1 MSKITPAIPKKK
13 KSAAKRV
20 RPLTRPDAAG
30 IDLGALLHF
39 VAVPPDRDAQ
49 PVQSFGTQTADLHK
63 LADWLVACRIKTV
76 AMEATGVYWVPLY
89 QILEDRGLEVCLVN
103 ARHAKNVPGRK
114 TDVLDCEW
122 LQYLHSV
129 GLLRASFRPP
139 AAICAVRALVRH
151 SESLVQSGS
160 EHLLRVQKALD
171 QMNVQ
176 LHHAVSDISGQTG
189 LAILDAIL
197 RGERDPQ
204 KLAALRDR
212 RCKKNEAEIATALH
226 GDWRLE
232 HLFTLRQSLA
242 AWRYHQT
249 LLTECEAELKKQL
262 DTLGAQTTAV
272 APPKAKPNQRCDE
285 TLRRHL
291 FQKFGVDLTAVDG
304 LNTQTALVVLSEVG
318 AEVSAFPTAE
328 HFASWLCLCPENSK
342 SGGRQLSVATRTG
355 ANRLATALRLAARS
369 LHRSESALG
378 EWFRR
383 LKAKL
388 GSGGAIT
395 ATAHKLARILWAM
408 IKHRRP
414 FDPARFGN
422 PELRRYR
429 KENALR
435 RAAKELGY
443 VLQPLQ
449 AGHVS

>member
-1 MSKITPAIPKKK
+1 MSKITPVTQKKK

-20 RPLTRPDAAG
+20 RPITRPDAAG

-39 VAVPPDRDAQ
+39 AAVPGDRDPQ

-63 LADWLVACRIKTV
+63 LADWLVACRITTV

-122 LQYLHSV
+122 LQYLHAV

-151 SESLVQSGS
+151 QESLVQSGS

-176 LHHAVSDISGQTG
+176 LHHAVSDITGQTG

-197 RGERDPQ
+197 QGQRDPQ
-204 KLAALRDR
+204 ALARLRDP
-212 RCKKNEAEIATALH
+212 RCKKSQAEIAAALH
-226 GDWRLE
+226 GDWRPE
-232 HLFTLRQSLA
+232 QLFALRQSLA

-249 LLTECEAELKKQL
+249 LIAECAAELKQHL
-262 DTLGAQTTAV
+262 EALAPQTTEAP
-272 APPKAKPNQRCDE
+272 PPKAKPNQRCDE
-285 TLRRHL
+285 SLRGVL

-304 LNTQTALVVLSEVG
+304 MNTQTALVLLSEAG
-318 AEVSAFPTAE
+318 NEVSKFPTAE
-328 HFASWLCLCPENSK
+328 QFASWLCLCPNNRK
-342 SGGRQLSVATRTG
+342 SGGRHLSVATRTG
-355 ANRLATALRLAARS
+355 SNRLATALRLAARS
-369 LHRSESALG
+369 LHRSDTALG
-378 EWFRR
+378 EWYRR
-383 LKAKL
+383 LKGKL

-408 IKHRRP
+408 IKHRAP
-414 FDPARFGN
+414 FDPTRFGN
-422 PELRRYR
+422 PELRRHR

-443 VLQPLQ
+443 VLQPIQ
-449 AGHVS
+449 AVS

>member
-1 MSKITPAIPKKK
+1 MSKISPAPQQKK

-20 RPLTRPDAAG
+20 RPITRLDAAG

-39 VAVPPDRDAQ
+39 VAVPADRDAQ

-89 QILEDRGLEVCLVN
+89 QMLEDRGLEVCLVN

-151 SESLVQSGS
+151 CESLVQSGS

-189 LAILDAIL
+189 LTILDAIL
-197 RGERDPQ
+197 QGERDPQ
-204 KLAALRDR
+204 TLARLRDP
-212 RCKKNEAEIATALH
+212 RCKKTQAEIAAALH
-226 GDWRLE
+226 GDWRPE

-242 AWRYHQT
+242 AWRYHRT
-249 LLTECEAELKKQL
+249 LIVECEAELKKQL
-262 DTLGAQTTAV
+262 AQLAPQTTVAV
-272 APPKAKPNQRCDE
+272 PPKAKPNQRCDE
-285 TLRRHL
+285 TLRGLL
-291 FQKFGVDLTAVDG
+291 FQKFGVDLTTADG
-304 LNTQTALVVLSEVG
+304 MNTQTALVLLSEAG
-318 AEVSAFPTAE
+318 NEVSKFPTAE
-328 HFASWLCLCPENSK
+328 HFASWLCLCPDNRR
-342 SGGRQLSVATRTG
+342 SGGRHLSSATRTG

-369 LHRSESALG
+369 LHRSETALG
-378 EWFRR
+378 DWYRR

-408 IKHRRP
+408 VKHRQP

-422 PELRRYR
+422 PALRRQR
-429 KENALR
+429 KESALR

-443 VLQPLQ
+443 VLQPIH
-449 AGHVS
+449 AVS

>member
-1 MSKITPAIPKKK
+1 MSKITPDTQQKKK
-13 KSAAKRV
+13 TAAKRV
-20 RPLTRPDAAG
+20 RPVTRPDAAG
-30 IDLGALLHF
+30 IDLGALVHY
-39 VAVPPDRDAQ
+39 VAVPPDRDVQ

-63 LADWLVACRIKTV
+63 LADWLVGCGIKTV
-76 AMEATGVYWVPLY
+76 AMEATGVYWVPLF

-103 ARHAKNVPGRK
+103 AGHARNVPGRK
-114 TDVLDCEW
+114 TDVQDCQW

-129 GLLRASFRPP
+129 GLLNASFRPP
-139 AAICAVRALVRH
+139 ADICAVRALVRH
-151 SESLVQSGS
+151 GESLVQSGC

-176 LHHAVSDISGQTG
+176 LHHAVSDITGQTG

-197 RGERDPQ
+197 QGERDPK
-204 KLAALRDR
+204 KLAQWRDP
-212 RCKKNEAEIATALH
+212 RCKKSQAEIAAALH
-226 GDWRLE
+226 GDWRPE

-249 LLTECEAELKKQL
+249 LIAECDAELKKQMG
-262 DTLGAQTTAV
+262 TLAAQTDQP
-272 APPKAKPNQRCDE
+272 APPKAKPNQRGDE
-285 TLRRHL
+285 TLRQHL
-291 FQKFGVDLTAVDG
+291 FQKFGVDLTSADG
-304 LNTQTALVVLSEVG
+304 VNTQTALVFLSAAG
-318 AEVSAFPTAE
+318 TEVSKFATAE
-328 HFASWLCLCPENSK
+328 HFASWLCLCPDNRR

-355 ANRLATALRLAARS
+355 ANRLATALRWAARS
-369 LHRSESALG
+369 LHRSQTALG
-378 EWFRR
+378 DWYRR
-383 LKAKL
+383 MKAKL

-414 FDPARFGN
+414 YDPARLGN

-443 VLQPLQ
+443 ILQPIH
-449 AGHVS
+449 AESVS